1 MVKVAG
7 QTRIIK
13 KYPNRRLYDTH
24 VSRYITVADV
34 RDLVVQGMEFK
45 VVDANSNEDI
55 TRPTLLQIIME
66 QESGGQPL
74 FTAEILSKMIRFYGD
89 SVQGV
94 FSTYLEKTLELFVEQ
109 QTRLQRQV
117 RDMIGGSTP
126 FELMADLTQRNLEIW
141 RDMQRN
147 FLKAAGVKMPA
158 ERSKSDDDSRK

>member
-1 MVKVAG
+1 MVNKAG

-13 KYPNRRLYDTH
+13 KYPNRRLYDTE

-34 RDLVVQGMEFK
+34 RDLVMRGVDFK
-45 VVDANSNEDI
+45 VVDANSNADI

-66 QESGGQPL
+66 QEAGGEPL
-74 FTAEILSKMIRFYGD
+74 FTADILSKIIRFYGD

-94 FSTYLEKTLELFVEQ
+94 FSTYLEKSLELFVEQ
-109 QTRLQRQV
+109 QAQLQRQV
-117 RDMIGGSTP
+117 RNMMGSNTP

-147 FLKAAGVKMPA
+147 FLKAAGVKVPPERGQA
-158 ERSKSDDDSRK
+158 EKK

>member
-1 MVKVAG
+1 MANKTG

-13 KYPNRRLYDTH
+13 KYPNRRLYDTE

-34 RDLVVQGMEFK
+34 RDLVMRGAEFK
-45 VVDANSNEDI
+45 VVDANSKADI

-66 QESGGQPL
+66 QEAGGEPL
-74 FTAEILSKMIRFYGD
+74 FTADILSKMIRFYGD

-94 FSTYLEKTLELFVEQ
+94 FSTYLEKSLELFVEQ
-109 QTRLQRQV
+109 QTQLQRQV
-117 RDMIGGSTP
+117 RNMIGGNTP

-147 FLKAAGVKMPA
+147 FLKSAGVKVPPN
-158 ERSKSDDDSRK
+158 KTDD

>member
-1 MVKVAG
+1 MTNKTG

-13 KYPNRRLYDTH
+13 KYPNRRLYDTQ

-34 RDLVVQGMEFK
+34 RDLVMQGVEFK
-45 VVDANSNEDI
+45 VIDANSNDDI

-66 QESGGQPL
+66 QESEGQPL
-74 FTAEILSKMIRFYGD
+74 FTADILSKMIRFYGD

-94 FSTYLEKTLELFVEQ
+94 FSTYLEKSLELFVEQ
-109 QTRLQRQV
+109 QKRLQRQV
-117 RDMIGGSTP
+117 RDMMSGNTP

-147 FLKAAGVKMPA
+147 FLNAAGVKTPPNCKKPKD
-158 ERSKSDDDSRK
+158 SK